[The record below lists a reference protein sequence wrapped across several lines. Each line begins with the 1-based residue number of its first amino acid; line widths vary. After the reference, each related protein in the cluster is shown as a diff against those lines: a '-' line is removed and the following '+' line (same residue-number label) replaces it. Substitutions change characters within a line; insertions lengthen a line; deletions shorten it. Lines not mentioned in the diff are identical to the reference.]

1 MFKLKMEPKV
11 DLVFDTHIFFS
22 VVTSLRYS
30 YTVHVLRKEKNRK

>member
-1 MFKLKMEPKV
+1 MEPKV

-30 YTVHVLRKEKNRK
+30 YTVHVLKKKTGNKGGT